1 MNRSVSYILCATLLI
16 AAGITKSQIVFAIA
30 ALLIFGFLAIGF
42 LLFPKLKAVVP
53 FVLGPISSTKDKDKD
68 KTVLVAGTEVL
79 PSGFPQHFTCV
90 FQVKSLFLLLSLAMA
105 SISVFCLLIA
115 KAPLAG
121 LIERSSLSTVYVLTL
136 ATMTAFSIS
145 AKWYSEQSLLARSVV
160 TFGMVTGVNEF
171 NRFRELRYEF
181 RDAEGGYFGGMQR
194 DFGPRKLDNVVFI
207 LYDKSNP
214 DKNSSSRGFM
224 FRSFTVYPTRQA
236 AQEGID

>member
-16 AAGITKSQIVFAIA
+16 AAGITKSQVVFAIA

-42 LLFPKLKAVVP
+42 LLFPRLTAVVP
-53 FVLGPISSTKDKDKD
+53 FVLGPISSTSDKD
-68 KTVLVAGTEVL
+68 KTVLVASTEVL

-90 FQVKSLFLLLSLAMA
+90 FQVKSLFLLLGLAIA

-121 LIERSSLSTVYVLTL
+121 LIERSSFSTVYVLAL

-181 RDAEGGYFGGMQR
+181 R
-194 DFGPRKLDNVVFI
+194 
-207 LYDKSNP
+207 
-214 DKNSSSRGFM
+214 
-224 FRSFTVYPTRQA
+224 
-236 AQEGID
+236 

>member
-1 MNRSVSYILCATLLI
+1 MNRSFPYILCATLLT
-16 AAGITKSQIVFAIA
+16 AAGILKSQVVFAVV

-42 LLFPKLKAVVP
+42 LLFPRLKAVVP
-53 FVLGPISSTKDKDKD
+53 FVLGPISPNNDKD

-79 PSGFPQHFTCV
+79 PSDFPQHFTCV
-90 FQVKSLFLLLSLAMA
+90 FQVKSLLLLLSLAVI
-105 SISVFCLLIA
+105 SIAAFCLLIA
-115 KAPLAG
+115 KTPLAG
-121 LIERSSLSTVYVLTL
+121 LIERSSLSSVYVLVL

-194 DFGPRKLDNVVFI
+194 DFGPRKLDNVVFV

-224 FRSFTVYPTRQA
+224 FRSFTVYPMRQA
-236 AQEGID
+236 AQEGIG